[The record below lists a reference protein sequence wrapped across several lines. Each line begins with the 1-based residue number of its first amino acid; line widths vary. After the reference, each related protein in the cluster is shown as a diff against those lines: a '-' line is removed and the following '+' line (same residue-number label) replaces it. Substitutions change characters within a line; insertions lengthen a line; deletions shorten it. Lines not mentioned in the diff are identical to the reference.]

1 MLAYLKG
8 KILHR
13 GKYLILENQGL
24 GYKVFVTEKLS
35 LTCKVEEELALYL
48 HYQQKEDGVE
58 LFGFNT
64 FSELEFFEQLISVSG
79 VGPRI
84 GLSLISQFDPDKLKQ
99 SIIHSDTSLLEQA
112 HGIGKKTAARLVLEL
127 KSKLEIFPDQ
137 NYTSFTSADTEVLE
151 ALVSLGYSKQEALKA
166 VESLDPKLTS
176 TEKIREALRCLG
188 KNKLR

>member
-8 KILHR
+8 KILNR

-24 GYKVFVTEKLS
+24 GYKVFVTEKLALS
-35 LTCKVEEELALYL
+35 CKVGEELALYL

-64 FSELEFFEQLISVSG
+64 FSELDFFEQLISVSG

-84 GLSLISQFDPDKLKQ
+84 GLSLISQFEPDKLKQ
-99 SIIHSDTSLLEQA
+99 SIIHGDTSLLEQA

-127 KSKLEIFPDQ
+127 KSKLEVLPDQ
-137 NYTSFTSADTEVLE
+137 NYTNFTSTDTEVID

-166 VESLDPKLTS
+166 VENLDAKLSS